1 MLLEE
6 RRAKILAILIKNERV
21 LVNNLAELFSVSKE
35 TIRRDLSY
43 LEKIRLLNDAMVAQ
57 FLIKRMSWSLSEK
70 RCFQILVIC

>member
-43 LEKIRLLNDAMVAQ
+43 LEK
-57 FLIKRMSWSLSEK
+57 KSGY
-70 RCFQILVIC
+70 